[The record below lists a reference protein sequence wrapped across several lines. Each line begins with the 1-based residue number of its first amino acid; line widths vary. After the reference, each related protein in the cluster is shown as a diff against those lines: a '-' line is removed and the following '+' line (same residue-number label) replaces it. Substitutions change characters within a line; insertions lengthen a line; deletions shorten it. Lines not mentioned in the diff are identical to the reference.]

1 MSHAVTTALPQVLSY
16 SRRETVRPWH
26 NPTPFISDTCKGGDS
41 LTVSSKTLHLFGIK
55 AWDAA

>member
-1 MSHAVTTALPQVLSY
+1 VAD
-16 SRRETVRPWH
+16 ETLWSWH
-26 NPTPFISDTCKGGDS
+26 NPTPFFSSTCKGGDS

>member
-1 MSHAVTTALPQVLSY
+1 MDVKFNAAIASKLAPTGFAL
-16 SRRETVRPWH
+16 PWH
-26 NPTPFISDTCKGGDS
+26 NPTPFISGTCKGGDS